1 MKSDLEIM
9 AEMAKANQ
17 DISMFPDLIEA
28 NKAKGGFKIT
38 FGVPEAV
45 GYQIARDMVFPSTSD
60 YYTVMYRI
68 NRKQFD
74 EIKKASK

>member
-1 MKSDLEIM
+1 MQKDNM
-9 AEMAKANQ
+9 
-17 DISMFPDLIEA
+17 DIAMFPDLIEA

-45 GYQIARDMVFPSTSD
+45 GYAIARDMAIGEMTTH
-60 YYTVMYRI
+60 YTVMYRV

-74 EIKKASK
+74 EIKNATL